1 MTFSGLIVPT
11 IEASKE
17 AIDWTKLAVANIV
30 EKGADILLDFVSFLG
45 TFSDDILANIGS
57 FFTDMLHSIDQS
69 VVENGLAIFQLS
81 VQSAEYFAD
90 LSYSLIQSLASV
102 AIGFFDLLINLADL
116 LLTPVKD
123 IAFLCVSLLEY
134 VKELISFVS
143 GVGEYVTDVFYI
155 LKGYVIDLFS
165 FTLDIVS
172 YVQEPFGSAMNALDD
187 ILVIVSASTMN
198 FMSNLKQPL
207 SNICAT
213 LSYVRSL
220 IAMLPMLL
228 KELIS
233 CVLLA
238 LVYLRQLLSNLPVL
252 LLKWELEEQKV
263 ISSMGNSF
271 SWGKQE
277 EQAPRLISETV
288 RRWWTTG

>member
-17 AIDWTKLAVANIV
+17 ATDWTKLAVVSLV
-30 EKGADILLDFVSFLG
+30 EKGADILLGLVSFLG
-45 TFSDDILANIGS
+45 TFSDDILAGIGS

-102 AIGFFDLLINLADL
+102 ASGFFDLLISLVDL

-123 IAFLCVSLLEY
+123 IAFLCVSLSEY

-155 LKGYVIDLFS
+155 SKGYVIDLFLY
-165 FTLDIVS
+165 TLDIVS
-172 YVQEPFGSAMNALDD
+172 YVQEPFGL
-187 ILVIVSASTMN
+187 
-198 FMSNLKQPL
+198 
-207 SNICAT
+207 
-213 LSYVRSL
+213 SL
-220 IAMLPMLL
+220 IH
-228 KELIS
+228 I
-233 CVLLA
+233 
-238 LVYLRQLLSNLPVL
+238 
-252 LLKWELEEQKV
+252 
-263 ISSMGNSF
+263 
-271 SWGKQE
+271 
-277 EQAPRLISETV
+277 
-288 RRWWTTG
+288 